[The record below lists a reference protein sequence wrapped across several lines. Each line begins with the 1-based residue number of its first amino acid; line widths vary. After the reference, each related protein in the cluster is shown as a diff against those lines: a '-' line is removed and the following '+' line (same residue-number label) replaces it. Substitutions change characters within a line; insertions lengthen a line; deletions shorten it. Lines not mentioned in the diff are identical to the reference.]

1 MVKEHFMTPL
11 EVLENNPKMR
21 KFWDA
26 RQIGYLLYLEL
37 VDGTK
42 LPRGCLV
49 SERQVVGIFDR
60 YILGNV
66 GVVADKERFK
76 TPLDVWSDNP
86 VIAVK
91 WDPRK
96 IGYLFYLKLVDGKKL
111 QRGCLV
117 SEPQVVEIF
126 DHYLLNIDN

>member
-76 TPLDVWSDNP
+76 TPMDVLDDNP
-86 VIAVK
+86 KMRKI
-91 WDPRK
+91 WDARK

-111 QRGCLV
+111 PRGCLV
-117 SEPQVVEIF
+117 SERQVVEIF
-126 DHYLLNIDN
+126 DRYILSNDN